1 MVLIQLQAGSGKGS
15 LKQWKERDR
24 RTLLTLDI
32 DDVSNNCIRLLDEDR
47 DRSRYERVKYCG
59 FP

>member
-1 MVLIQLQAGSGKGS
+1 VALIQLQEGSGKGS

-24 RTLLTLDI
+24 GMLLTLDI

-47 DRSRYERVKYCG
+47 DRGRYK
-59 FP
+59 